1 MARDLSPKQER
12 ALSVARDAWSA
23 AVPTQADTE
32 GAVQRIRPRLRSPR
46 RRSLSRPAGKLTVI
60 FIVLGAGL
68 AWASG
73 GGSRFAMVGDAPV
86 APLGDAVSV
95 GQGAAARALTQVEPQ
110 EPKLT
115 PEAAS
120 EPREPA
126 SARAKQGARAPGA
139 LLTSKVQLDSKTDT
153 ETRWRAVREALA
165 EGDSGSAQRALAEL
179 ADQKDPDTRIKAELG
194 LAQLALARGD
204 CKRATAI
211 SAAILAKDASKAMR
225 KRAVNIAM
233 QCHDQ

>member
-1 MARDLSPKQER
+1 MTQELSSKEER
-12 ALSVARDAWSA
+12 ALAVAREAWSA
-23 AVPTQADTE
+23 AVPTEADTE
-32 GAVQRIRPRLRSPR
+32 GAVRRIRPRLRSAR
-46 RRSLSRPAGKLTVI
+46 RRSFSRQAGKLTVI

-73 GGSRFAMVGDAPV
+73 ESSRFALLGDPPV
-86 APLGDAVSV
+86 PPLGDTVSV
-95 GQGAAARALTQVEPQ
+95 GQGAAARALTQVEP
-110 EPKLT
+110 EAPKLS
-115 PEAAS
+115 PDVLS
-120 EPREPA
+120 EPQGSA
-126 SARAKQGARAPGA
+126 SAGVKPGARTPTA
-139 LLTSKVQLDSKTDT
+139 LVNSKVRANSKLDT

-165 EGDSGSAQRALAEL
+165 DGDSGSAQRALAEL
-179 ADQKDPDTRIKAELG
+179 ADQKDPNTRIKAELG
-194 LAQLALARGD
+194 LAQLAVARGD